1 MEYEY
6 GMTGEEKANPLE
18 VKAPE
23 NLLFGIIGALVGAL
37 IGGGSII
44 LLSQLGYIASISG
57 VILAVCTLKGYEL
70 LAKGMSVKGLV
81 VCAILML
88 VTPFAADWID
98 WGILVM
104 QSFPEY
110 GLTLADGIRIFP
122 ELLKEDP
129 ELVGE
134 YLKNLGMIYLFVIL
148 GSFYTVKNAFR
159 KQK

>member
-18 VKAPE
+18 EKAPE
-23 NLLFGIIGALVGAL
+23 NMVFGIIGALVGAL

-122 ELLKEDP
+122 ELLAEDP

-134 YLKNLGMIYLFVIL
+134 YLKNLGMIYLFVVL
-148 GSFYTVKNAFR
+148 GGFYTVKDAFKKR
-159 KQK
+159 K